1 MGDTIED
8 MGIEKEQK
16 DKKVEFLE
24 KKIGEP
30 DCKVIEEMN
39 RVGLKKISSERKGDR
54 NMDRLKISP
63 NNHKN
68 IKNKKR
74 NY

>member
-16 DKKVEFLE
+16 DKKVEILE

-39 RVGLKKISSERKGDR
+39 RVGLKKISSEEKVIGIWID
-54 NMDRLKISP
+54 
-63 NNHKN
+63 
-68 IKNKKR
+68 
-74 NY
+74 